1 MFDDHMTIEQKL
13 KNVQLYVAC
22 SMVSATEVLT
32 IVTYYI
38 NEVQILVELLTLI
51 PNMQKLS
58 GFLKTAG
65 RSER

>member
-22 SMVSATEVLT
+22 SMVSATEVLA

-38 NEVQILVELLTLI
+38 NEVQILIERLTLI
-51 PNMQKLS
+51 PNM
-58 GFLKTAG
+58 
-65 RSER
+65 